1 MYQAHA
7 SLAQKPCKVKKLV
20 ILNLIQDIRSRFIS
34 MQFQLKDNPAPFK
47 THTLVC
53 VLTERKNNKVVC
65 DDTGNEFW
73 V

>member
-20 ILNLIQDIRSRFIS
+20 SLNLIQDLASRFIS

-53 VLTERKNNKVVC
+53 VLTERKNNKVAC
-65 DDTGNEFW
+65 EYTDNGFW